1 MNNIE
6 KEILKQPIPD
16 KLLVLSFDDASLS
29 HATFVAPLLKRYGF
43 GATFF
48 ICEFPVSK
56 ATETRGECPGFENK
70 EVYMDWE
77 QIKELYNQGF
87 EIGNHTLK
95 HSKVNKISDEELIK
109 EIDEINKRCE
119 CYDID
124 KPVSF
129 CYPAYSTS
137 EAALRILKDK
147 GFLWARTGGGAYDPL
162 KNSPLLI
169 PSAHPSLEKD
179 IEGFKKIVDEAKDGK
194 IAVIVCHG
202 VPDLAHSWVSMKEE
216 AFEEYMK
223 YLYDNDFKVISM
235 KQLGEY
241 IDAEKAAEL
250 L

>member
-1 MNNIE
+1 MEEIE
-6 KEILKQPIPD
+6 KKIIKQQIPD
-16 KLLVLSFDDASLS
+16 KLVVLTFDDASVS
-29 HATFVAPLLKRYGF
+29 HATFVAPLLKKYGF

-48 ICEFPVSK
+48 ICEFPISK
-56 ATETRGECPGFENK
+56 ATETRGECPGFDNK
-70 EVYMDWE
+70 EVYMSWE
-77 QIKELYNQGF
+77 QIKELHNLGF

-95 HSKVNKISDEELIK
+95 HSKVNKISKEELEK
-109 EIDEINKRCE
+109 EIDEINNRCAQ
-119 CYDID
+119 YGIS

-137 EAALRILKDK
+137 EEAITVLKQK

-162 KNSPLLI
+162 KHNPLLI

-179 IEGFKKIVDEAKDGK
+179 IEGFKKIVDEAEAGK

-216 AFEEYMK
+216 AFEAYLK
-223 YLYDNDFKVISM
+223 YLHENNFKVISM

-241 IDAEKAAEL
+241 IDAEKAVEL